1 MMLPMSIRCNTCGN
15 YIYKGARSRRVA
27 RLCAQAHTQTLVS
40 ALTQR
45 CIAHRTGT
53 KFNSR
58 KEDAAG
64 EDYLGVQIF
73 RFYFK
78 CPRCS
83 AELAMKTDPKNS
95 DYTVE
100 AGATRNYEPWR
111 DKDEQA
117 RALASGVRRQRGWL
131 CLRSRTRRNAATL
144 KVHALTRALPGCRWT
159 MRCASAKRRRLA
171 TR

>member
-1 MMLPMSIRCNTCGN
+1 MCSSVQRLRAPRLHAVAPASLP
-15 YIYKGARSRRVA
+15 
-27 RLCAQAHTQTLVS
+27 
-40 ALTQR
+40 
-45 CIAHRTGT
+45 GT

-64 EDYLGVQIF
+64 EEYLGIQII

-117 RALASGVRRQRGWL
+117 RAYALAPP
-131 CLRSRTRRNAATL
+131 
-144 KVHALTRALPGCRWT
+144 RALQR
-159 MRCASAKRRRLA
+159 ARRARTA
-171 TR
+171 AAPQP

>member
-1 MMLPMSIRCNTCGN
+1 M
-15 YIYKGARSRRVA
+15 RRA
-27 RLCAQAHTQTLVS
+27 A
-40 ALTQR
+40 
-45 CIAHRTGT
+45 GT

-64 EDYLGVQIF
+64 EEYLGIQIF

-95 DYTVE
+95 DYVVE

-117 RALASGVRRQRGWL
+117 RPAAPRRRQRGSAL
-131 CLRSRTRRNAATL
+131 SDRARPLRFE
-144 KVHALTRALPGCRWT
+144 P
-159 MRCASAKRRRLA
+159 
-171 TR
+171 

>member
-1 MMLPMSIRCNTCGN
+1 VRLRV
-15 YIYKGARSRRVA
+15 RRELA
-27 RLCAQAHTQTLVS
+27 AFAGTWLTPPCAAAPL
-40 ALTQR
+40 
-45 CIAHRTGT
+45 TGT

-64 EDYLGVQIF
+64 EEYLGIQII

-117 RALASGVRRQRGWL
+117 RAYALAPPRALQ
-131 CLRSRTRRNAATL
+131 RSRRARTAA
-144 KVHALTRALPGCRWT
+144 APQP
-159 MRCASAKRRRLA
+159 
-171 TR
+171 

>member
-1 MMLPMSIRCNTCGN
+1 MRAPGLLERHLTPPAAPDFDPSQILRKKGERKEQVKVRMMLPMSIRCNTCGT
-15 YIYKGARSRRVA
+15 YIYKGAPGRR
-27 RLCAQAHTQTLVS
+27 LS
-40 ALTQR
+40 ALPALSALR
-45 CIAHRTGT
+45 WPGT

-64 EDYLGVQIF
+64 EAYLGVQII

-95 DYTVE
+95 DYVVE
-100 AGATRNYEPWR
+100 AGATRNYEPWK

-117 RALASGVRRQRGWL
+117 RAREARQKLHPAR
-131 CLRSRTRRNAATL
+131 LRL
-144 KVHALTRALPGCRWT
+144 
-159 MRCASAKRRRLA
+159 
-171 TR
+171 